1 MRGKMIQT
9 PIAVAGLRNAG
20 KTTIICALLKLLGEK
35 GKKGAA
41 LKPFD
46 TGIIRRNA
54 LEQLSDGEIFCQ
66 NMEGQPMETL
76 VSPYIAHE
84 DYPIEMSF
92 RRDGIRVNWGTI
104 KERIRILEEL
114 YDQVLIET
122 PDSLFA
128 PITEEKMTHDWL
140 VELNARILWI
150 LHPKETSFLHNFA
163 ELKQLQST
171 GLNFSVIL
179 NNASQIT
186 NQDFLFYAWEKTE
199 SFLGRQAEGMVPFVS
214 DKENLFEKLAP
225 KVRENLSGLIQ
236 EIL

>member
-1 MRGKMIQT
+1 MIKS
-9 PIAVAGLRNAG
+9 PIVVAGLKNSG
-20 KTTIICALLKLLGEK
+20 KTTFICALLNLMREK

-92 RRDGIRVNWGTI
+92 RRDGIRVNWGKI
-104 KERIRILEEL
+104 RERIKILEDL
-114 YDQVLIET
+114 YDLILIET
-122 PDSLFA
+122 PQSLFA
-128 PITEEKMTHDWL
+128 PITEEKMTCDWL
-140 VELNARILWI
+140 MELNAHVIWI
-150 LHPKETSFLHNFA
+150 LHPAEALFHHNFA
-163 ELKQLQST
+163 ELKHLEST
-171 GLNFSVIL
+171 GLQYSVIL

-214 DKENLFEKLAP
+214 DRETLYEKLAP
-225 KVRENLSGLIQ
+225 KVRENLPGLIN
-236 EIL
+236 EIV